1 MDKFIIALLFT
12 FQISYS
18 QDVLKSS
25 TYKYGHDGMELIIN
39 SSAETIIVSTF
50 NAKVTIKKDIAEKI
64 YDLFRFSTLCTGDV
78 LTILGKDAKVIG
90 KFELKKKGR
99 LTSINFYYQTIEW
112 NSGLKETYK
121 KA

>member
-18 QDVLKSS
+18 QDVLKAS

-78 LTILGKDAKVIG
+78 LTVLGKDAKVIG

>member
-1 MDKFIIALLFT
+1 MYKYIIVLLFT

-18 QDVLKSS
+18 QDVSKNS

-39 SSAETIIVSTF
+39 SSSETIIVSTF

-99 LTSINFYYQTIEW
+99 LTSINFYYQTVEW

>member
-1 MDKFIIALLFT
+1 MDKFIIVLLFA

-18 QDVLKSS
+18 QDVPKAS

-39 SSAETIIVSTF
+39 NTAETIIVSTF
-50 NAKVTIKKDIAEKI
+50 NSKTTIKKEIAEKI
-64 YDLFRFSTLCTGDV
+64 YDLFRYSTLCTGDI
-78 LTILGKDAKVIG
+78 LTVLGKDAKVIG
-90 KFELKKKGR
+90 RFELKKKGR

-121 KA
+121 KV

>member
-1 MDKFIIALLFT
+1 MYKYIIVLLFT

-18 QDVLKSS
+18 QDVSKAS

-50 NAKVTIKKDIAEKI
+50 NSKVTIKKEIAEKI
-64 YDLFRFSTLCTGDV
+64 YDLFRFSTLCTGDI
-78 LTILGKDAKVIG
+78 LTVLGKDAKVIG

>member
-78 LTILGKDAKVIG
+78 LTVLGKDAKVIG

>member
-1 MDKFIIALLFT
+1 MYKYILVLLFA

-18 QDVLKSS
+18 QDVSKNS
-25 TYKYGHDGMELIIN
+25 TYKHGHDGMELIIN
-39 SSAETIIVSTF
+39 SSSETIIVSTF
-50 NAKVTIKKDIAEKI
+50 NAKVTIKKEIADKI
-64 YDLFRFSTLCTGDV
+64 YDLFRFSTLCTGDI

-99 LTSINFYYQTIEW
+99 LTSINFYYQTVEW